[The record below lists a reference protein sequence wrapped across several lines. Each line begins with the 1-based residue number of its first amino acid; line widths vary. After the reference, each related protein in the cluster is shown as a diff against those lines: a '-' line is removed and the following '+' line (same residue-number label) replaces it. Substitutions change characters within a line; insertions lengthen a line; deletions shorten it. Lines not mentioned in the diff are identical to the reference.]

1 MQRVEKIVCTTT
13 EEKSVFRTLSSR
25 IPEEPEKKNVLLF
38 EILTGERPLS
48 EGEKIIP
55 GFKVP
60 AGMNNDAWSRLKTWS
75 RWWKRIN
82 HLSEFYFKTG
92 NC

>member
-60 AGMNNDAWSRLKTWS
+60 AGMNYDVWSRVKTWS
-75 RWWKRIN
+75 RSWKRIN